1 MTRRPDARI
10 LPGMTFDLDRIGG
23 PKALAR
29 LVDEVLAAGE
39 LGLDL
44 YRKGAGERAERK
56 PDRSPVTE
64 ADRRIEAHLRGY
76 LERTYPDAGFLG
88 EESGAKEG
96 AAGRWILDPIDG
108 TRAFL
113 RGIPTWSILLALEVE
128 GVPSVGIAYMPATEE
143 LFVAVLGQGATRD
156 GRPCRLSAVAS
167 LEDACVC
174 HGGLVQFTD
183 AGLEHLLPRLARETF
198 TQRGF
203 GDFASYRELLQG
215 RVDAV
220 VEPGV
225 QPYDVA
231 PVAVLVREAGGR
243 LTDFEGR
250 DTIHARDFVVS
261 NGPLHDAMLELCRR
275 PA

>member
-1 MTRRPDARI
+1 MT
-10 LPGMTFDLDRIGG
+10 TFDLDRIGG
-23 PKALAR
+23 HRALDE
-29 LVDEVLAAGE
+29 LLDEVLACGE

-44 YRKGAGERAERK
+44 YRAGVGKRAEKK

-64 ADRRIEAHLRGY
+64 ADRRIEERLRAY
-76 LERTYPDAGFLG
+76 VERRYPEAGFLG
-88 EESGAKEG
+88 EESGSKEG
-96 AAGRWILDPIDG
+96 SSMRWILDPIDG

-113 RGIPTWSILLALEVE
+113 RGIPTWSILLALEVDGE
-128 GVPSVGIAYMPATEE
+128 PVIGVAAMPASEE
-143 LFVAVLGQGATRD
+143 LFVAVRGHGAHVN
-156 GRPCRLSAVAS
+156 GRPCRVSGIAA

-174 HGGLVQFTD
+174 HGALSQFAD
-183 AGLEHLLPRLARETF
+183 AKLDALLPRLARETY

-220 VEPGV
+220 IEPAV
-225 QPYDVA
+225 QPFDVA

-250 DTIHARDFVVS
+250 DTIHAHDFLVS
-261 NGPLHDAMLELCRR
+261 NGALHEPLLAMVREVRGG
-275 PA
+275 